1 MENYT
6 QPTSKT
12 KIVESTEYIP
22 TEQDKAV
29 IGSLKHITSS
39 LITEYLQEHEE
50 HCFVY
55 NTRKMRNA
63 NRIQK
68 LIFPFIIR
76 MVEHKLGA
84 FTGTKQDN
92 FIFQFTHEKRAGNMV
107 SVVGINKAN
116 PPMFMLVSSALI
128 FVFNTYFKEKAHRI
142 DLQDYIA
149 SINP

>member
-1 MENYT
+1 MENNT
-6 QPTSKT
+6 QQTSET
-12 KIVESTEYIP
+12 QTIESIEYVQ

-29 IGSLKHITSS
+29 ISSLQHITNS
-39 LITEYLQEHEE
+39 LITEYLGEHED
-50 HCFVY
+50 HCFIY
-55 NTRKMRNA
+55 NNRKMRNA

-107 SVVGINKAN
+107 SVVGINREN

-128 FVFNTYFKEKAHRI
+128 FVFNTYFKEKAHRV
-142 DLQDYIA
+142 DLHNYIA
-149 SINP
+149 AINP

>member
-1 MENYT
+1 MENNTQQMPETQVVEPTEYT
-6 QPTSKT
+6 Q
-12 KIVESTEYIP
+12 

-29 IGSLKHITSS
+29 IGSLQHITNS
-39 LITEYLQEHEE
+39 LVTEYLEE
-50 HCFVY
+50 HDDHCFIY
-55 NTRKMRNA
+55 NNRQMRNA

-76 MVEHKLGA
+76 MVEHKLSA

-107 SVVGINKAN
+107 SVVGINKEN

-128 FVFNTYFKEKAHRI
+128 FVFNTYFKEKAHRV
-142 DLQDYIA
+142 DLHNYIA

>member
-1 MENYT
+1 MENNTQQMPETQVVEPTEYT
-6 QPTSKT
+6 Q
-12 KIVESTEYIP
+12 

-29 IGSLKHITSS
+29 IDSLQHITNS
-39 LITEYLQEHEE
+39 LVTEYLEE
-50 HCFVY
+50 HDDHCFIY
-55 NTRKMRNA
+55 NNRQMRNA

-76 MVEHKLGA
+76 MVEHKLSA

-107 SVVGINKAN
+107 SVVGINKEN

-128 FVFNTYFKEKAHRI
+128 FVFNTYFKEKAHRV
-142 DLQDYIA
+142 DLHNYIA